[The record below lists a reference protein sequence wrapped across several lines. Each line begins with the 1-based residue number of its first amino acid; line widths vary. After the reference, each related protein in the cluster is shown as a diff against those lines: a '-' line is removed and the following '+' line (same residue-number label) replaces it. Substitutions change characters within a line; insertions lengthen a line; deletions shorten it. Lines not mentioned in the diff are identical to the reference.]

1 MSELFEDEDIVDSDD
16 ENIEESETLVLEDK
30 DHFDTNTHFTQP
42 ILTKYE
48 KTMIIIERT
57 QQLLNQAP
65 PLINNSEKYTN
76 IDDIVEEELKQKKI
90 PFIIRRSIGNKYDYY
105 KLSDLEIL

>member
-1 MSELFEDEDIVDSDD
+1 MSELFEEDIVNTTDD
-16 ENIEESETLVLEDK
+16 ENNEETETIVLDDK
-30 DHFDTNTHFTQP
+30 DHFDTTTHFTQP

-57 QQLLNQAP
+57 QQLLNQAL
-65 PLINNSEKYTN
+65 PLINNPEKYTD

-90 PFIIRRSIGNKYDYY
+90 PFIIRRSIGNKHDYY